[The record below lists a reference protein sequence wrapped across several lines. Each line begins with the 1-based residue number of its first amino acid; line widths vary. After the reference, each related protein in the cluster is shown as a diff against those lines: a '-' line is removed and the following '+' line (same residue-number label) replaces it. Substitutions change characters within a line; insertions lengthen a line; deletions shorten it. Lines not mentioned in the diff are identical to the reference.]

1 MGQTLVNHSYVDLST
16 VGYSSDGSNSV
27 QCHTHVVVV
36 VRVLIVETGIS
47 LMERDCH
54 CLVRC
59 YMSAV
64 DLRELTYVELV
75 VMDQLVSIAVIFQLM
90 LSMMMVMHISQ

>member
-1 MGQTLVNHSYVDLST
+1 MGTSEND
-16 VGYSSDGSNSV
+16 SV
-27 QCHTHVVVV
+27 QCHTDLKLCCSNKQGPY
-36 VRVLIVETGIS
+36 RGDWYS

-59 YMSAV
+59 CMSIV

-75 VMDQLVSIAVIFQLM
+75 AMDQLVSIAVIFQLK
-90 LSMMMVMHISQ
+90 LSII

>member
-1 MGQTLVNHSYVDLST
+1 M
-16 VGYSSDGSNSV
+16 
-27 QCHTHVVVV
+27 
-36 VRVLIVETGIS
+36 ETGIS

-59 YMSAV
+59 CMSAV

-75 VMDQLVSIAVIFQLM
+75 VMDQLVSIAVIFQLK
-90 LSMMMVMHISQ
+90 LSIISPTPQTGSGGKCSPHLL